1 MAMTMV
7 RQPYLSKARRVVLKL
22 GSAVLAAAEGLNQ
35 PLIQRLVGEISAL
48 RGGGGE
54 LEFIIV
60 SSGAMAAGCRKLGL
74 STCPIGIPQQ
84 QAVAALGQSALMLA
98 YEEAFARFGLK
109 VAQILLTHD
118 DLESRQRFLNARN
131 TLFALLQWQVVPII
145 NENDTVA
152 TEELRFADN
161 DNLAA
166 LICNLAGADL
176 LILLTDTD
184 GLFDKDPRE
193 HPDARL
199 VPLVKEFDPQLEKAA
214 SGRPGTLG
222 RGGMGSKLQAAKK
235 AAAAGLPTFIGNGLI
250 PGILPRL
257 FAGDQVGTFFL
268 PQPQKLKSRQ
278 YWLAYN
284 VNPKGAIQ
292 VDRGAWEALVK
303 QHKSLLPAGIVEVRG
318 GFGKGAAV
326 QLLDPEG
333 QAFAVGLSN
342 YSARDLNRIKGR
354 HTREIVQ
361 FLGQKGYD
369 EVIHRDN
376 LVIFPEI

>member
-1 MAMTMV
+1 MTSV
-7 RQPYLSKARRVVLKL
+7 RQPYLNKARRIVLKV
-22 GSAVLAAAEGLNQ
+22 GSAVLTTPEGLNL
-35 PLIQRLVGEISAL
+35 PLIERLVAESGAL
-48 RGGGGE
+48 QGGE
-54 LEFIIV
+54 REFIIV
-60 SSGAMAAGCRKLGL
+60 SSGAIAAGCRKLGL
-74 STCPIGIPQQ
+74 SSRPTGIPEQ
-84 QAVAALGQSALMLA
+84 QAVAAAGQSALMLA
-98 YEEAFARFGLK
+98 YEEAFAGFGLK

-131 TLFALLQWQVVPII
+131 TLFTLLQWRVVPII

-152 TEELRFADN
+152 TDELKLKFGDN

-166 LICNLAGADL
+166 LICNLVGADL
-176 LILLTDTD
+176 LIILTDID

-199 VPLVKEFDPQLEKAA
+199 VTLVEAFDAELEKAA
-214 SGRPGTLG
+214 SGKAGALG

-235 AAAAGLPTFIGNGLI
+235 AAAAGLPTIIANGLT
-250 PGILPRL
+250 PGILKQI
-257 FAGDQVGTFFL
+257 FAGEEVGTLFL
-268 PQPQKLKSRQ
+268 PQAQKLKSRQ

-284 VNPKGAIQ
+284 VNPKGAIL
-292 VDRGAWEALVK
+292 VDQGAWQALVK
-303 QHKSLLPAGIVEVRG
+303 RHKSLLPAGIVAVFG

-326 QLLDPEG
+326 QLMDPEG
-333 QAFAVGLSN
+333 RPFAIGLSN
-342 YSARDLNRIKGR
+342 YSARDIARIQGR
-354 HTREIVQ
+354 QTKEIEQ